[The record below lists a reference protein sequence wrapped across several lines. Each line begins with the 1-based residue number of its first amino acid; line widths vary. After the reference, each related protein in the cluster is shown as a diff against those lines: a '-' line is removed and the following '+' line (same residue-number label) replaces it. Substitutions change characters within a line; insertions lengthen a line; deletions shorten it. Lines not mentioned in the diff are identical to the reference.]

1 MIRAKNKLYFDSHL
15 WNKQKNK
22 SATQGDLLQT
32 AGGGGVG
39 SGGEGAAIVLITVSM
54 LFTIFV
60 LPPKSLASTRR
71 RCAVFMRLKFIFHKH
86 NINL

>member
-54 LFTIFV
+54 LFIICIA
-60 LPPKSLASTRR
+60 PKE
-71 RCAVFMRLKFIFHKH
+71 FG
-86 NINL
+86 INSQTMCSIHAIKVHISQTQY